1 MPVVHNLNAAAG
13 RDFFG
18 LDEDKL
24 AGVSFVPFRVLEGE
38 DASCLNLNLAQQP
51 RLLGVDP
58 RLLAERAAFTFTKT
72 HGEQTTQN
80 PWLLLNQDFGP
91 GVVPAIG
98 DAASIQWAL
107 KKSVGD
113 DLIYLDDNGREFKVR
128 IVGAV

>member
-1 MPVVHNLNAAAG
+1 
-13 RDFFG
+13 
-18 LDEDKL
+18 
-24 AGVSFVPFRVLEGE
+24 
-38 DASCLNLNLAQQP
+38 
-51 RLLGVDP
+51 
-58 RLLAERAAFTFTKT
+58 
-72 HGEQTTQN
+72 GEQTAQN

-128 IVGAV
+128 IVGAVANSILQGNLIISEENLVRRFPGEAGYRMFLIDAPSNQAEEIAASLSRALQDVGLEVTGTADRLA